1 MYKIWSGSLIFI
13 AVCAVVSAIVG
24 YAFGEL
30 FGVGLFILIL
40 LGLLDHHLSNLQ
52 RLAQWARRRD
62 DEPAP
67 EGHGAWR
74 PVFHELE
81 CRARDGREERERHTA
96 TLERFRTAS
105 EAMPDGIVYL
115 SGNESIEWMNR
126 RAEQHL
132 GLSQAKD
139 VGLQL
144 VGIVRVPELA
154 RYLEA
159 DHRDEPLVVQSPR
172 KPGLRLLIQIV
183 PFGGGQKMLI
193 SRDITQIEKLET
205 MRQDFIA
212 NVSHELRTPL
222 TVVSGFVETVL
233 DGLDD
238 LERSDVQRFLNMAL
252 EQSTRMQR
260 LIEDLLTLSALET
273 GAPAPNEEHVD
284 VCGLVR
290 MVGQESE
297 LLSGGRHRIELAM
310 DPRDEG
316 DIALG
321 SQKELH
327 SAFAN
332 LASNAVRYTPTGGT
346 IRIVWRHVPGGGE
359 FSVSDDGIGIDPQH
373 IARLTER
380 FFRVDKG
387 RSRET
392 GGTGLGLAIVK
403 HIVSRHQAELRIES
417 EPGKGSCFTVY
428 FPGNRLARRSSPI
441 QN

>member
-1 MYKIWSGSLIFI
+1 MYKIWTGSLIFI
-13 AVCAVVSAIVG
+13 AGCAVVSLGVG
-24 YAFGEL
+24 FVFGQW
-30 FGVGLFILIL
+30 FGIGLFILVL

-67 EGHGAWR
+67 DGHGAWR

-81 CRARDGREERERHTA
+81 CRARDGRDERIRHTA
-96 TLERFRTAS
+96 TLERFRAAS

-115 SGNESIEWMNR
+115 STSDAIEWMNR

-132 GLSQAKD
+132 GLSQEQD
-139 VGLQL
+139 VGVSLAA
-144 VGIVRVPELA
+144 IVRVPELVA
-154 RYLEA
+154 YLKSG
-159 DHRDEPLVVQSPR
+159 HRDEPLLIQSPR
-172 KPGLRLLIQIV
+172 RPGMRLQVQLV

-193 SRDITQIEKLET
+193 SRDITQLEKLET

-222 TVVSGFVETVL
+222 TVVGGFLETVH

-238 LERSDVQRFLNMAL
+238 LDRADIERFLQMAL
-252 EQSTRMQR
+252 DQSTRMQR

-273 GAPAPNEEHVD
+273 DAPAPAEERVD
-284 VCGLVR
+284 VCALVR
-290 MVGQESE
+290 SVAQEAVV
-297 LLSGGRHRIELAM
+297 LSAGKHRIEVEL
-310 DPRDEG
+310 DERDDG
-316 DIALG
+316 DIVLG

-332 LASNAVRYTPTGGT
+332 LTSNAVRYTPAGG
-346 IRIVWRHVPGGGE
+346 RIVIAWRHEDGCGE
-359 FSVSDDGIGIDPQH
+359 FSVSDNGIGIDPKH
-373 IARLTER
+373 ISRLTER

-403 HIVSRHQAELRIES
+403 HIVSRHGADLHIES
-417 EPGKGSCFTVY
+417 APGKGSRFVVR
-428 FPGNRLARRSSPI
+428 FPELRISRRY
-441 QN
+441 

>member
-1 MYKIWSGSLIFI
+1 MYKIWTGSLIFI
-13 AVCAVVSAIVG
+13 AGCAVVSLGVG
-24 YAFGEL
+24 FVFGQW
-30 FGVGLFILIL
+30 FGIGLFILVL

-67 EGHGAWR
+67 DGHGAWR

-81 CRARDGREERERHTA
+81 CRARDGRDERIRHTA
-96 TLERFRTAS
+96 TLERFRAAS

-115 SGNESIEWMNR
+115 STSDAIEWMNR

-132 GLSQAKD
+132 GLSQEQD
-139 VGLQL
+139 VGVSLAA
-144 VGIVRVPELA
+144 IVRVPELVA
-154 RYLEA
+154 YLKSG
-159 DHRDEPLVVQSPR
+159 HRDEPLLIQSPR
-172 KPGLRLLIQIV
+172 RPGMRLQVQLV

-193 SRDITQIEKLET
+193 SRDITQLEKLET

-222 TVVSGFVETVL
+222 TVVGGFLETVH

-238 LERSDVQRFLNMAL
+238 LDRADIERFLQMAL
-252 EQSTRMQR
+252 DQSTRMQR

-273 GAPAPNEEHVD
+273 DAPAPAEERVD
-284 VCGLVR
+284 VCALVR
-290 MVGQESE
+290 SVAQEAVV
-297 LLSGGRHRIELAM
+297 LSAGKHRIEVEL
-310 DPRDEG
+310 DERDDG
-316 DIALG
+316 DIVLG

-332 LASNAVRYTPTGGT
+332 LTSNAVRYTPAGG
-346 IRIVWRHVPGGGE
+346 RIVIAWRHEDGCGE
-359 FSVSDDGIGIDPQH
+359 FSVSDNGIGIDPKH
-373 IARLTER
+373 ISRLTER

-403 HIVSRHQAELRIES
+403 HIVSRHGADLHIES
-417 EPGKGSCFTVY
+417 APGKGSRFAVR
-428 FPGNRLARRSSPI
+428 FPELRISRRY
-441 QN
+441 

>member
-1 MYKIWSGSLIFI
+1 MYKIWTGSLIFVAACA
-13 AVCAVVSAIVG
+13 AVSIVVG
-24 YAFGEL
+24 FAFGEW
-30 FGVGLFILIL
+30 FGVGLFILVL

-62 DEPAP
+62 DTPAP

-81 CRARDGREERERHTA
+81 CRARDGREERARHGA

-115 SGNESIEWMNR
+115 SAHDSIEWLNR

-132 GLSQAKD
+132 GLSQSKD
-139 VGLQL
+139 VGLP
-144 VGIVRVPELA
+144 VAAIVRVPELVA
-154 RYLEA
+154 YLEA
-159 DHRDEPLVVQSPR
+159 GRRDEPLVLLSPR
-172 KPGLRLLIQIV
+172 KPSMRLLVQLV

-193 SRDITQIEKLET
+193 SRDVTQLEKLET

-222 TVVSGFVETVL
+222 TVVSGFVETVA

-238 LERSDVQRFLNMAL
+238 LERDDIERFLNMAL

-273 GAPAPNEEHVD
+273 GAPAPQEEQVG

-290 MVGQESE
+290 AVAQEAE
-297 LLSGGRHRIELAM
+297 LLSNGRHTLEVSL
-310 DPRDEG
+310 DPRDEP
-316 DIALG
+316 DTVLG

-332 LASNAVRYTPTGGT
+332 LVSNAVRYTPPGGHIEIAWKHT
-346 IRIVWRHVPGGGE
+346 VTGGE
-359 FSVSDDGIGIDPQH
+359 FSVTDNGIGIDPQH
-373 IARLTER
+373 ISRLTER

-403 HIVSRHQAELRIES
+403 HIVSRHQAEMRIDS
-417 EPGKGSCFTVY
+417 EPGKGSRFAVS
-428 FPGNRLARRSSPI
+428 FPSSRIMRRPSRARS
-441 QN
+441 

>member
-1 MYKIWSGSLIFI
+1 MYKIWSGSLTFI
-13 AVCAVVSAIVG
+13 LVCAAVALVVG
-24 YAFGEL
+24 FAFGTW
-30 FGVGLFILIL
+30 FGVGLFILVL

-62 DEPAP
+62 DAPAP

-81 CRARDGREERERHTA
+81 CRARDGREERQRHMA
-96 TLERFRTAS
+96 TLDRFRSAG

-115 SGNESIEWMNR
+115 SANDAVEWMNR

-139 VGLQL
+139 VGLPL
-144 VGIVRVPELA
+144 VAIVRVPELVA
-154 RYLEA
+154 YLEGSGTE
-159 DHRDEPLVVQSPR
+159 EPLVIASPR
-172 KPGLRLLIQIV
+172 RADRRLLVQIV

-193 SRDITQIEKLET
+193 SRDITQLEKLET

-222 TVVSGFVETVL
+222 TVVSGFVETVA

-238 LERSDVQRFLNMAL
+238 LPREDVERFLNLAL

-273 GAPAPNEEHVD
+273 GAPAPHEEQVEVLD
-284 VCGLVR
+284 LVR
-290 MVGQESE
+290 TIAQEAE
-297 LLSGGRHRIELAM
+297 LLSNGRHSITLDM
-310 DPRDEG
+310 HDSDPG
-316 DIALG
+316 DVLLG

-332 LASNAVRYTPTGGT
+332 LATNAVRYTPAGGQ
-346 IRIVWRHVPGGGE
+346 IALAWRSDAEGGE
-359 FSVSDDGIGIDPQH
+359 FSVTDDGIGIDARN
-373 IARLTER
+373 ISRLTER

-403 HIVSRHQAELRIES
+403 HIVSRHQAELCIDS
-417 EPGKGSCFTVY
+417 APGKGSRFAVR
-428 FPGNRLARRSSPI
+428 FPATRLMRRP
-441 QN
+441 